1 MGLSRR
7 TGGIP
12 HLTVGRGP
20 SLTING
26 AMTDFPTGF
35 LWGSSTA
42 AHQVEGGN
50 TNNDWWRWEHTPGST
65 ARESSGDAID
75 HWNRYDSDFA
85 LLASLGQNAHRF
97 SIEWSRI
104 EPAEGEF
111 SRAALDHYARVL
123 DSLDRNGLIAL
134 TTLYHFTVP
143 IWFAER
149 GGWLAEDALD
159 IFGRYVAT
167 VSETIGDLMPYA
179 CTINEPQIVAS
190 NGHALGWFPPG
201 HRDVDEATRVNT
213 VLAAAHRT
221 ATAALRAGRGRPKIG
236 TCLQLPVF
244 EPKRPDD
251 TDDVAAADLLTS
263 LMVDTHID
271 DLRAGGDVGDFVGLQ
286 YYTRA
291 VVDSRSD
298 GFIAAPAEG
307 AETTQM
313 GWEVYPEGLGRMLRR
328 IADAGLPV
336 IVTENG
342 IATADDRQRVRY
354 LASHLAEVKGAI
366 DAGVDVRGYMYWSS
380 FDNFEWAHGYAPL
393 FGLVGIDRSDRLRR
407 VVRPSAVVF
416 GDVAGG
422 APIPRGDRD
431 A

>member
-1 MGLSRR
+1 MS
-7 TGGIP
+7 
-12 HLTVGRGP
+12 
-20 SLTING
+20 
-26 AMTDFPTGF
+26 DFPRGF

-50 TNNDWWRWEHTPGST
+50 INNDWWRWEHTPGST

-75 HWNRYDSDFA
+75 HWNRYDTDFA

-111 SRAALDHYARVL
+111 SRAALYHYARVL
-123 DSLDRNGLIAL
+123 ESLAGHGLTAFATI
-134 TTLYHFTVP
+134 YHFTLP
-143 IWFAER
+143 LWFAER
-149 GGWLAEDALD
+149 GGWLANDALE
-159 IFGRYVAT
+159 IFGRYVEKVAGT
-167 VSETIGDLMPYA
+167 LGDLIPYA

-201 HRDVDEATRVNT
+201 HSDVDEAMRVNS

-221 ATAALRAGRGRPKIG
+221 ATAALRSGRGHPEVG

-244 EPKRPDD
+244 EPRRPENAE
-251 TDDVAAADLLTS
+251 DVAAADLLTS

-291 VVDSRSD
+291 FVDASATGFVVPP
-298 GFIAAPAEG
+298 GPG
-307 AETTQM
+307 VETTQM

-328 IADAGLPV
+328 ISDAGLPV
-336 IVTENG
+336 VVTENG

-354 LASHLAEVKGAI
+354 LGSHLREVKGAI
-366 DAGVDVRGYMYWSS
+366 ESGVDVRGYMYWSS
-380 FDNFEWAHGYAPL
+380 FDNFEWAHGYTPL
-393 FGLVGIDRSDRLRR
+393 FGLVGIDRSDSLRR

-416 GDVAGG
+416 GEIASGG
-422 APIPRGDRD
+422 SLPETDS
-431 A
+431 

>member
-1 MGLSRR
+1 M
-7 TGGIP
+7 TGM
-12 HLTVGRGP
+12 
-20 SLTING
+20 S
-26 AMTDFPTGF
+26 DFPPGF

-111 SRAALDHYARVL
+111 SGAALDHYARVL
-123 DSLDRNGLIAL
+123 ESLARHGLTAFATI
-134 TTLYHFTVP
+134 YHFTLP

-149 GGWLAEDALD
+149 GGWLAGDALE
-159 IFGRYVAT
+159 IFGRYV
-167 VSETIGDLMPYA
+167 ETLAAALGDLIPYA

-201 HRDVDEATRVNT
+201 NRDVDEAMRVNS

-221 ATAALRAGRGRPKIG
+221 ATSALRAGKGSPKVG
-236 TCLQLPVF
+236 TCLQLPFF
-244 EPKRPDD
+244 EPRRADSAE
-251 TDDVAAADLLTS
+251 DVAAADLLRS

-291 VVDSRSD
+291 LVDASAPD
-298 GFIAAPAEG
+298 FIVAPADG

-313 GWEVYPEGLGRMLRR
+313 GWEVYPEGFGKMLRR
-328 IADAGLPV
+328 ISEAGLPV
-336 IVTENG
+336 VVTENG

-354 LASHLAEVKGAI
+354 LASHLREVQAVI
-366 DAGVDVRGYMYWSS
+366 DSGVDVRGYMYWSS
-380 FDNFEWAHGYAPL
+380 FDNFEWAHGYTPL
-393 FGLVGIDRSDRLRR
+393 FGLIGIDRSDSLRR

-416 GDVAGG
+416 GEIAGG
-422 APIPRGDRD
+422 GPLPGAGS
-431 A
+431 